1 MSRPLVIAAAAVF
14 ALACLAPVVVMAAR
28 VGPDD
33 VEGLL
38 SPRTLD
44 LLGRTVW
51 LGLGASAVAVVL
63 GAPYGFLVARTD
75 VPCAALLR
83 PLGLVP
89 FMLPPLFLAITW
101 TAVSEVRG
109 APATVWILGANT
121 FPLVALFTA
130 RAFERIDARREE
142 AALLVG
148 GLGATLRME
157 LPLILPGAACGA
169 CLAFV
174 FAVNDFAVPD
184 YVSSVGPKFN
194 VYADEIFASWQG
206 DQEAGRAVATALPL
220 VLLTLAMLLPALA
233 LRRRG
238 ALATIDGDFRSPAP
252 LALGRLRWPALA
264 FCLIVVALCAGL
276 PLARLTWEAGGGARG
291 WSAAGFRDAMSR
303 TLDLERTFLAN
314 SLVYSALA
322 ATLCTPLALIL
333 GHALERSRRGRAL
346 EFLALLPLAV
356 PAILF
361 GIGNIALW
369 NRDAALMAAVYN
381 GGAMIVVLFVGRFL
395 VFPLLIS
402 SGAVAALDPRGEEAA
417 ELAGAGPAAR
427 LARIVAPGVRPSLI
441 GGWTLVFV
449 LAMRELDAA
458 ILVPAANGTVIFK
471 AFNRIHF
478 ARDDAVAALC
488 LLIVFFIVL
497 PGLLWALFGRR
508 RLEVIG

>member
-1 MSRPLVIAAAAVF
+1 MSRPLVIAAAAIF
-14 ALACLAPVVVMAAR
+14 ALVCLAPVAVMAAR
-28 VGPDD
+28 VGVGDF
-33 VEGLL
+33 EGLL
-38 SPRTLD
+38 AGRTLD
-44 LLGRTVW
+44 LLGRTVR
-51 LGLGASAVAVVL
+51 LGLGAAAVAVVL
-63 GAPYGFLVARTD
+63 GFPYGFLVARTD
-75 VPCAALLR
+75 MPLAGVLR

-89 FMLPPLFLAITW
+89 FLLPPLFLAITW
-101 TAVSEVRG
+101 TAVSDVRG
-109 APATVWILGANT
+109 ATASVWVLGANT

-148 GLGATLRME
+148 GLGAALRME
-157 LPLILPGAACGA
+157 LPLVLPGAACGA

-194 VYADEIFASWQG
+194 VYADEVFASWQG
-206 DQEAGRAVATALPL
+206 DGEAGRAVATALPL
-220 VLLTLAMLLPALA
+220 VLLTLALLLPALA

-238 ALATIDGDFRSPAP
+238 ALATVDGDFRTPAP
-252 LALGRLRWPALA
+252 LALGRLRWPALV
-264 FCLIVVALCAGL
+264 FCGLVLVLCAGL
-276 PLARLTWEAGGGARG
+276 PLTRLAWEAGGGTRG
-291 WSAAGFRDAMSR
+291 WSVDGFRSALSR

-314 SLVYSALA
+314 SLVTSAVA
-322 ATLCTPLALIL
+322 ASLCAPLALVL
-333 GHALERSRRGRAL
+333 GHALERSPRGRRL
-346 EFLALLPLAV
+346 EVLAVLPIAV

-369 NRDAALMAAVYN
+369 NRDVAFMAAIYD
-381 GGAMIVVLFVGRFL
+381 GRAMIVLLFIGRFL
-395 VFPLLIS
+395 VFPLLIT
-402 SGAVAALDPRGEEAA
+402 SGAVASLDPRLEEAA
-417 ELAGAGPAAR
+417 ELAGARPATR
-427 LARIVAPGVRPSLI
+427 LARIVAPGVRPSLV

-497 PGLLWALFGRR
+497 PGLLWSLFGRR
-508 RLEVIG
+508 RLEVIA

>member
-1 MSRPLVIAAAAVF
+1 LSRTLVSAAILVF
-14 ALACLAPVVVMAAR
+14 AVVCLAPVAVMAAR
-28 VGPDD
+28 VGSGDLQ
-33 VEGLL
+33 GLL
-38 SPRTLD
+38 SERTLD

-51 LGLGASAVAVVL
+51 LGLGATTVAVAL

-75 VPCAALLR
+75 VPLAGVLR
-83 PLGLVP
+83 PIGLLP

-101 TAVSEVRG
+101 TAVSDLRG

-121 FPLVALFTA
+121 FPMVALFTA

-148 GLGATLRME
+148 GLRATLRME
-157 LPLILPGAACGA
+157 LPLVLPGVACGA

-194 VYADEIFASWQG
+194 VYADEVFASWQG
-206 DQEAGRAVATALPL
+206 DQEAGRAVATAFPL
-220 VLLTLAMLLPALA
+220 VLLTLAMLVPAVV

-264 FCLIVVALCAGL
+264 FCLAVVALCAGL
-276 PLARLTWEAGGGARG
+276 PLVRLAWEAGGGARG
-291 WSAAGFRDAMSR
+291 WSVAGFRDALSR

-314 SLVYSALA
+314 SLVYSTLA
-322 ATLCTPLALIL
+322 ATICAPVALIL
-333 GHALERSRRGRAL
+333 GHALERSKRGRIL
-346 EFLALLPLAV
+346 EVFALLPIAV

-361 GIGNIALW
+361 GIGNIVLW
-369 NRDAALMAAVYN
+369 NRDAAFMAAVYN
-381 GGAMIVVLFVGRFL
+381 GGAMITLLFIGRFL
-395 VFPLLIS
+395 VFPLLIT
-402 SGAVAALDPRGEEAA
+402 SGAVAALDPRLEEAG

-427 LARIVAPGVRPSLI
+427 LFRIVGPGVRPSLI

-449 LAMRELDAA
+449 MAMRELDAA